1 MSILILQLIAL
12 FAIAVFLGNLVP
24 VVGGGVDGLGVYL
37 FFHLVAPLTLLSFLA
52 AKQLN
57 VILRSVI

>member
-37 FFHLVAPLTLLSFLA
+37 FFHLVAPLTFT
-52 AKQLN
+52 
-57 VILRSVI
+57 